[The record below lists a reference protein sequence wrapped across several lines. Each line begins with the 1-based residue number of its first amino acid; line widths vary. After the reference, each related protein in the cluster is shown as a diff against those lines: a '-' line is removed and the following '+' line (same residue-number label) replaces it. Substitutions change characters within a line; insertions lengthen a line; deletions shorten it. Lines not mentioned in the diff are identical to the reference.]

1 MHTIHIFMFM
11 VNSDHNPAPIP
22 PSNQSIVK
30 LTGWKHKRFHLFSYF
45 TSIDLLMKY
54 SITRQKKIY
63 CNICFFVSWWTVSN
77 TTMEI
82 AGFIYY
88 LAVLWRI
95 NYWCN
100 LLHNWCLYK
109 SSLVIKGGHDILIS
123 PQDPHLGT
131 LISAFP
137 EKCIFPD
144 DLIGKK
150 LDKDVHILYIVRK
163 FFIIQREIAER

>member
-1 MHTIHIFMFM
+1 M
-11 VNSDHNPAPIP
+11 
-22 PSNQSIVK
+22 
-30 LTGWKHKRFHLFSYF
+30 
-45 TSIDLLMKY
+45 
-54 SITRQKKIY
+54 
-63 CNICFFVSWWTVSN
+63 
-77 TTMEI
+77 
-82 AGFIYY
+82 
-88 LAVLWRI
+88 
-95 NYWCN
+95 
-100 LLHNWCLYK
+100 
-109 SSLVIKGGHDILIS
+109 IKGGHDILIS